1 MILQNGGKHA
11 WNCQG
16 GTVQGVNGFGFPIGT
31 PKTDVGPTRLK
42 VREVTAAG
50 HFKPP
55 FLTSSPH
62 LEVELLGMRKTDVS
76 GANQEY
82 PVGKLEFL
90 K

>member
-1 MILQNGGKHA
+1 MILQNGGKHP
-11 WNCQG
+11 WNCQS
-16 GTVQGVNGFGFPIGT
+16 GTVQGVNGFGLPVVSA
-31 PKTDVGPTRLK
+31 KTDVGPTCLK
-42 VREVTAAG
+42 IRKVTATG

-55 FLTSSPH
+55 FLTGSPH